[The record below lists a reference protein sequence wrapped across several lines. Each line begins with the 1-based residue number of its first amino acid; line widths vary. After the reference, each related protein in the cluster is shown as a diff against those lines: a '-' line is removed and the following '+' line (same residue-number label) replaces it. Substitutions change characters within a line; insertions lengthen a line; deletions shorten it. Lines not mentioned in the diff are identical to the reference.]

1 MDPTED
7 LSARVLLKH
16 ILTTE
21 PVRTPITRSASKAQ
35 GNAVKHQP
43 QSSSKSRVKAATPR
57 TPQDIL
63 RRSMRDNIHKS
74 ISRTSLPASKKKAA
88 LGHDG
93 RGNSPESSSVTFTY
107 EGTPRDILKNILH
120 TEPAKSPVVH
130 EKTPEPE
137 PNAPQSV
144 RRTSSR
150 RSSTEL
156 SGLDLG
162 DVTAGN
168 FMSPAKGLSRK
179 RQRRSLNV
187 TAFEKRLRTSEVVE
201 EPEQPAEDLSSLSLS
216 STSLSLKT
224 PFAQIHTEK
233 RGLQRRASNR
243 KKITE
248 QEFDEAVKQRQ
259 LGGHGTDTTVS
270 GKSSFHGFTLCLRDQ
285 SDMQV
290 THDIINCNTALYS
303 HDDHAIPSNLS
314 IIATQDKPTVMASQL
329 SRDLGEEQGYMEEVN
344 VRSQSEEE
352 VEVRS
357 QSEEE
362 VEVRSQSEEDVNGRS
377 QSEEDVDIRSQ
388 SEEEVDGRSQSE
400 EDVDARSQ
408 TKEEDDGKSQSEEDD
423 DGKSQSEEEVDA
435 RSQSEEDVDGRS
447 QSEEEVDGKSQS
459 EEEVDARSQSE
470 EEVNGRSQ
478 SEEEVNGR
486 SQSEEEVDARSQSEE
501 EVDARSQSEEE
512 VDARSQSEEEVD
524 GKSQSEEEV
533 DARSQSEEEIIHAG
547 EEEEEEEEGV
557 ANSDGVQ
564 PDEDGATAYSQT
576 GDEEDAA
583 SKEPG
588 EQEEWEES
596 GAEDIP
602 METPAF
608 VRQKRRVAF
617 PNPAPLA
624 VDAQAEPSSE
634 KRHSTPPKP
643 KVRQKKP
650 ATAKKRTSLPKS
662 YLMASFKHF
671 AKTRVSGDVYPVL
684 SEIMEQFFDRLMQ
697 DVETYAAH
705 AKRKTIEVEDVVLLL
720 KRQGHVNDKV
730 PVEVLIEKYLR
741 MQQRKLLI
749 PIATSGNV
757 VVPKSRRW

>member
-88 LGHDG
+88 FGHDG
-93 RGNSPESSSVTFTY
+93 RGNSPESASVTFTY

-270 GKSSFHGFTLCLRDQ
+270 GKSSFHGLCLRDQ

-314 IIATQDKPTVMASQL
+314 IVATQDKPTVMASQL

-352 VEVRS
+352 IEVRS

-362 VEVRSQSEEDVNGRS
+362 VEVRSQSEEDVNG
-377 QSEEDVDIRSQ
+377 
-388 SEEEVDGRSQSE
+388 
-400 EDVDARSQ
+400 
-408 TKEEDDGKSQSEEDD
+408 K
-423 DGKSQSEEEVDA
+423 
-435 RSQSEEDVDGRS
+435 SQSEEDVDGRS
-447 QSEEEVDGKSQS
+447 QSEEEVD
-459 EEEVDARSQSE
+459 
-470 EEVNGRSQ
+470 
-478 SEEEVNGR
+478 GR

-501 EVDARSQSEEE
+501 EVDARSQSEVDVDARSQSEVDVDARSQSE
-512 VDARSQSEEEVD
+512 VDVDARSQSEVDVDARSQSEEDVD
-524 GKSQSEEEV
+524 GKSQSEEDVDGRSQFEEEV
-533 DARSQSEEEIIHAG
+533 DTRSQSEEEVIQPG
-547 EEEEEEEEGV
+547 EEEEEEEEEEEGV

-576 GDEEDAA
+576 EDEEGAA
-583 SKEPG
+583 SEGPG
-588 EQEEWEES
+588 EQEEWGEES
-596 GAEDIP
+596 GPEDIP

-617 PNPAPLA
+617 PNPAPVA
-624 VDAQAEPSSE
+624 VNAQAEPSSE
-634 KRHSTPPKP
+634 KRHSNPPKP

-650 ATAKKRTSLPKS
+650 AAPKKRTSLPKS
-662 YLMASFKHF
+662 YLMATFKHF

-684 SEIMEQFFDRLMQ
+684 SEIMEQFFDRLME